1 MSLCADG
8 EFGDTT
14 RFGFWQANVRKGN
27 FRMNWFK
34 RFIVL
39 AGVMLVALGTRAEA
53 QVLERVLENGKLRV
67 GVSGNQPPYN
77 TLNRSGELM
86 GLEIDLAN
94 MLAGAFG
101 VDVEFVRK
109 PFGDLLA
116 AVDASEVDIVMSGMA
131 ITAERSVKYEFV
143 GPYMLSGKS
152 ILTNERALTA
162 ASRAEFNRS
171 SLKLAALEN
180 STSQR
185 FVERNLP
192 EAQLVKVKDYD
203 SGVKMVISDEVDA
216 LVADMPICMLSV
228 MRYPDNRLATL
239 DQPMTV
245 EPIGI
250 AMSASDARLK
260 SLIASYIDAFEG
272 SGIMEELRAKWLEDG
287 SWIAALP

>member
-1 MSLCADG
+1 MNMLRRSIILTLLVVVA
-8 EFGDTT
+8 FGATA
-14 RFGFWQANVRKGN
+14 Q
-27 FRMNWFK
+27 
-34 RFIVL
+34 
-39 AGVMLVALGTRAEA
+39 A
-53 QVLERVLENGKLRV
+53 QVLERVLANGELRV
-67 GVSGNQPPYN
+67 GVSGNQPPFN
-77 TLNRSGELM
+77 VRNRSGELM
-86 GLEIDLAN
+86 GIEIDLAK

-101 VDVEFVRK
+101 VEVKFVTK

-116 AVDASEVDIVMSGMA
+116 AMDASEFDIVMSGMA
-131 ITAERSVKYEFV
+131 ITAERSLKHEFV

-162 ASRAEFNRS
+162 ATQADFNRAN
-171 SLKLAALEN
+171 LKIAALEN

-216 LVADMPICMLSV
+216 LVADMPICVLSV
-228 MRYPDNRLATL
+228 MRYPNDGLATL

-250 AMSASDARLK
+250 AMPTSDARLK
-260 SLIASYIDAFEG
+260 SLIESYISAFEG
-272 SGIMEELRAKWLEDG
+272 TGLMDQLRKKWLEDG
-287 SWIAALP
+287 SWVVALP